1 MYGFLT
7 SFAALFPSQ
16 KLWDEKHQDGA
27 KKLADIITE
36 LKGFYVKT
44 GA

>member
-1 MYGFLT
+1 M
-7 SFAALFPSQ
+7 
-16 KLWDEKHQDGA
+16 WDEKHKDGA

-44 GA
+44 GTV